1 MVCCTGI
8 ATGRGMQLVVI
19 ATWMDVAAT
28 GNCNCNYE
36 LLELELEDA

>member
-1 MVCCTGI
+1 MHS
-8 ATGRGMQLVVI
+8 VVI

-36 LLELELEDA
+36 LLELKLELEDT